1 VDFEPMED
9 FERDL
14 REAFERRPAPPGL
27 KRKLMEKRQKRRAPE
42 PNSPHR
48 HSHFLLWQRLAA
60 SVALVA
66 VLGGAAAWRNAE
78 ERRKGEEARR
88 QVLTAL
94 RITGHALNQRNA
106 QLAARDRAAQE

>member
-14 REAFERRPAPPGL
+14 RQAFQRRPAPPGL
-27 KRKLMEKRQKRRAPE
+27 KRKLMEKRRAKWPQR
-42 PNSPHR
+42 PHR

-78 ERRKGEEARR
+78 ERHKGEEARR

-94 RITGHALNQRNA
+94 RITGHALNQMNA
-106 QLAARDRAAQE
+106 QLAAHDRAAQE

>member
-1 VDFEPMED
+1 MDFEPIED

-27 KRKLMEKRQKRRAPE
+27 KRKLMEKRRAHSPHR
-42 PNSPHR
+42 PHR

-66 VLGGAAAWRNAE
+66 VLGGGAAAWRNAE

-94 RITGHALNQRNA
+94 RITGHALNQMNA
-106 QLAARDRAAQE
+106 QLAARDRAAHE